1 MNSPETEGALRRRK
15 IIEAFGIV
23 LDMDSAQREAYLSDT
38 FGDDAEAIA
47 RVHALVTADEMAP
60 SAMPTELPGGEGER
74 PILVAPSRIGPYRL
88 DGMIGSGGMGE
99 VWLGVRDDG
108 LFDQMVAIKLMRPSR
123 FASESLAFFDTERR
137 ALARL
142 NHRHIARLFD
152 GGVTESGLPWFIME
166 LIDGQPLHVFAAGR
180 KPDVSA
186 TLHLATEIT
195 QAAQYAHA
203 QLVVHADLK
212 PSNILIT
219 GDGEPCLVDFGI
231 ASLAATAAEQAD
243 KAAFPSTPA
252 YASPQRLRG
261 DAPTPSDDI
270 FSLGLILHGLLTG
283 DWPEKPV
290 TGPLKTTGDTVCD
303 AVIAKACAA
312 EPDDRYATAQALGD
326 DLRAIMSHH
335 PISTQMGDWRIM
347 SRLFVR
353 RHPRAVAAG
362 AAGLAGTVAALALI
376 TGLYVQASHE
386 RHLADARFND
396 VRSLANYMLTDFH
409 DDLLKLP
416 GSTALREKNAQVG
429 WTYLAHLSEDQDV
442 SDEVRREIA
451 VGYGRLGNAQA
462 TSSGNGIGDVKAGDE
477 ALLKSENGL
486 RDLIRKYPGR
496 DDYRRDLA
504 RTLTWR
510 SGVVFGAQGD
520 AKAATAMVQEAF
532 ALYDDILKR
541 HPDDLE
547 SAYGRWNSI
556 LALGDFYHHQNDWP
570 RLKTLMQGA
579 LDRFKATPVTPKYAS
594 LRALLEAG
602 TENTLGD
609 ATYYIDGPMPGVAHY
624 VRAEALMQSARD
636 AGLMDVRLAQRQAYY
651 DDQLSSSYE
660 DIGQPKLQLQW
671 ALKGQSVID
680 GLVPYDDSADTLH
693 TRDLMALEAG
703 SALISLGRKDEG
715 VAEVEAIVGDRK
727 AYYARH
733 PDNAENHLRVAW
745 SLHRLS
751 QTYSQAGMTAK
762 ACAASQESLRV
773 YDDVQKLGALG
784 PTSQA
789 LDIAPQKE
797 FVATCPK

>member
-1 MNSPETEGALRRRK
+1 MNSPETEGALRRRR
-15 IIEAFGIV
+15 ILEAFATVI
-23 LDMDSAQREAYLSDT
+23 DMDAAERDAWLIQEFD
-38 FGDDAEAIA
+38 DDADAIS
-47 RVHALVTADEMAP
+47 RVRALLVADEMAP
-60 SAMPTELPGGEGER
+60 SAMPTELPGAEGEQ
-74 PILVAPSRIGPYRL
+74 PTLVAPSRIGSYRL

-152 GGVTESGLPWFIME
+152 GGVTENGLPWFIMD
-166 LIDGQPLHVFAAGR
+166 LIDGQPLHIHAAGQ
-180 KPDVSA
+180 KPGAAS
-186 TLHLATEIT
+186 TLVLVTSLA
-195 QAAQYAHA
+195 QAVQYAHS

-219 GDGEPCLVDFGI
+219 RDGEPCLVDFGI

-252 YASPQRLRG
+252 YASPQRLKG
-261 DAPTPSDDI
+261 AVPTPADDI

-290 TGPLKTTGDTVCD
+290 TGPLKTTGDATCD
-303 AVIAKACAA
+303 AVIARACAP
-312 EPDDRYATAQALGD
+312 EPEDRYPTAQAMAD
-326 DLRAIMSHH
+326 DLRAIQSHH
-335 PISTQMGDWRIM
+335 PISTQKGDWRAQ

-353 RHPRAVAAG
+353 RHPRAVGAG
-362 AAGLAGTVAALALI
+362 AGGLVATVAALALI

-396 VRSLANYMLTDFH
+396 VRSLANYMLSDFH

-416 GSTALREKNAQVG
+416 GSTALREKNATVG
-429 WTYLAHLSEDQDV
+429 WQYLTRLSQDQAV
-442 SDEVRREIA
+442 SDDVRADVA

-462 TSSGNGIGDVKAGDE
+462 TSSGNGVGDVNKGDW
-477 ALLKSENGL
+477 ALEKSETGL
-486 RDLIRKYPGR
+486 RDLVRTYPDR

-510 SGVVFGAQGD
+510 SGVVFGARND
-520 AKAATAMVQEAF
+520 PKTAEAMVQEAF
-532 ALYDDILKR
+532 DLYDNILKR

-547 SAYGRWNSI
+547 AAYGRWNST

-579 LDRFKATPVTPKYAS
+579 MDRFPQIPVTPKYAS
-594 LRALLEAG
+594 LHALLEAG

-609 ATYYIDGPMPGVAHY
+609 ATYYIDGPMFGVAQY
-624 VRAEALMQSARD
+624 TKAEALMQATRD
-636 AGLMDVRLAQRQAYY
+636 AGEMDVRLAQRQAYY
-651 DDQLSSSYE
+651 DDQLASSYE

-671 ALKGQSVID
+671 AQKGQTLLA
-680 GLVPYDDSADTLH
+680 GLTRYDDSADTLH
-693 TRDLMALEAG
+693 VRDLMTQEVG
-703 SALISLGRKDEG
+703 GALIALGRKDEG
-715 VAEVEAIVGDRK
+715 IAQFPKRRCHAPCPVCRSSGQCRGPYSCRLGVASPEPG
-727 AYYARH
+727 
-733 PDNAENHLRVAW
+733 LF
-745 SLHRLS
+745 
-751 QTYSQAGMTAK
+751 AGGH
-762 ACAASQESLRV
+762 EH
-773 YDDVQKLGALG
+773 
-784 PTSQA
+784 
-789 LDIAPQKE
+789 
-797 FVATCPK
+797 